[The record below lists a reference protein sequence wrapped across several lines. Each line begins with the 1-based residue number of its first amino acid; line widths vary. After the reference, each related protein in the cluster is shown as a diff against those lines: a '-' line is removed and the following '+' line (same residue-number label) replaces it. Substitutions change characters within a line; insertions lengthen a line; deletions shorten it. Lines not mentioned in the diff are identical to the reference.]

1 MLSKARLENLWTKSL
16 MKKKFSARKVALN
29 WGKGGGGVGALPR
42 SPTDCASRDRG
53 NWMAL
58 RDHCEIYD
66 GTGYSGYVASGRWQ
80 HRKFLA

>member
-53 NWMAL
+53 N
-58 RDHCEIYD
+58 
-66 GTGYSGYVASGRWQ
+66 
-80 HRKFLA
+80 